1 MTAADAP
8 VVNDR
13 HDAYASLRRPAF
25 RWFIVSLL
33 TMTVSSQIQ
42 AIVVSW
48 QIYDLTHDPLSLGLI
63 GLAEALPF
71 IGAALYAG
79 HVADRFNRRRISIAA
94 LFVLV
99 LCAATRSEEPT
110 S

>member
-8 VVNDR
+8 VASGR

-33 TMTVSSQIQ
+33 AMTVSSQIQ

-71 IGAALYAG
+71 IGAALRLGTAG
-79 HVADRFNRRRISIAA
+79 ER
-94 LFVLV
+94 
-99 LCAATRSEEPT
+99 
-110 S
+110 